1 MRNRREYPRIPKEAN
16 VNVKIQSAPNYPV
29 LEGKSLSCKTE
40 DVSFNGLR
48 LCVDTFLPINT
59 FLEMAIVFE
68 DIEGDIYRHTG
79 TVVWVKEKSVL
90 NIEEA
95 RLFNV
100 GILLKNPSNPQFN
113 AWKTKILKM
122 LENEYQE
129 PNAG

>member
-16 VNVKIQSAPNYPV
+16 VNVKIQSAPDFPV
-29 LEGKSLSCKTE
+29 LEGKSLSCMTE

-48 LCVDTFLPINT
+48 LCVDTFIPINA

-79 TVVWVKEKSVL
+79 TVVWVNEKPVS
-90 NIEEA
+90 NIEETG
-95 RLFNV
+95 LFNV

-113 AWKTKILKM
+113 AWKTKISKM
-122 LENEYQE
+122 LEDEYQE
-129 PNAG
+129 PNVG